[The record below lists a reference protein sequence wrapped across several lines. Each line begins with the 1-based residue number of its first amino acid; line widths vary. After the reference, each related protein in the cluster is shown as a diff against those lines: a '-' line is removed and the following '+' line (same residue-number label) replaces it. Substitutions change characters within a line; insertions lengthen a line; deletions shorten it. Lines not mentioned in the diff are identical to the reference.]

1 MEEAGSTASPAT
13 RKKSALYTRTG
24 DKGESSLYTGERRA
38 KDDAIF
44 EALGTIDELNSHLG
58 VASEYCKLADN
69 GLHVYIEEI
78 QARLMDVG
86 SAVATP
92 ETSATEPQK
101 AKMAFG
107 MEYTEALEEWIDL
120 LDGQLPKLTRFI
132 LPSGGMS
139 SAHLHV
145 ARSVCRSAER
155 RVVTLVH
162 LRTTDSSVACYLN
175 RLSDFLFAAAR
186 CAAMKDGREETT
198 YKKGEGKKVR
208 PVQANE

>member
-1 MEEAGSTASPAT
+1 MT
-13 RKKSALYTRTG
+13 RAVPMTRTR
-24 DKGESSLYTGERRA
+24 THARR
-38 KDDAIF
+38 
-44 EALGTIDELNSHLG
+44 

-101 AKMAFG
+101 GARRVIPPDLSSSTTVSESHSFGGGVSTFLAAKMAFG

-132 LPSGGMS
+132 LPVRTPFARPTFRSSGIILALSYFLG
-139 SAHLHV
+139 
-145 ARSVCRSAER
+145 C
-155 RVVTLVH
+155 
-162 LRTTDSSVACYLN
+162 VACSL
-175 RLSDFLFAAAR
+175 AA
-186 CAAMKDGREETT
+186 
-198 YKKGEGKKVR
+198 
-208 PVQANE
+208 